1 MQMSGDRSWMNAVV
15 KHRLSTP
22 GDLRHVFD
30 SILNIASLH
39 AAAGC
44 GLPCVVNDGFSHAFP
59 RNQAALQQITTS
71 KRLHPEAN
79 PKP

>member
-30 SILNIASLH
+30 SFLNIASLH

-44 GLPCVVNDGFSHAFP
+44 GLPCVVNDGFSLFTEIRP
-59 RNQAALQQITTS
+59 PCSRYTTS
-71 KRLHPEAN
+71 QRLHPEAN